1 MKKERYMSK
10 NEMLDA
16 MKVGTFSGEL
26 EAIANRTPESEWRK
40 RLRSAATNC
49 QKVLEE
55 RLFCLDKD
63 QLQTVQ
69 RRHNH
74 NKMVYVT
81 SDDKRYVPTDKENPQ
96 ELVTVSI
103 DDLYT
108 VIDHAFESCHLCE
121 QGSKVKDCQYR
132 KLYHR
137 LGVPVARDNPKTT
150 QCEFMWE
157 DKRSDEDGG
166 NKTD

>member
-81 SDDKRYVPTDKENPQ
+81 SDDKRYVPADKENPQ

-108 VIDHAFESCHLCE
+108 VIDNAFESCHLCT
-121 QGSKVKDCQYR
+121 QGIKVEECRYS

-137 LGVPVARDNPKTT
+137 LGVPVARDNPAAG

-157 DKRSDEDGG
+157 EK
-166 NKTD
+166 

>member
-96 ELVTVSI
+96 ELATVQI
-103 DDLYT
+103 DSSGRSLLLILTY
-108 VIDHAFESCHLCE
+108 FY
-121 QGSKVKDCQYR
+121 QYSF
-132 KLYHR
+132 YFSSHI
-137 LGVPVARDNPKTT
+137 N
-150 QCEFMWE
+150 
-157 DKRSDEDGG
+157 SH
-166 NKTD
+166 

>member
-26 EAIANRTPESEWRK
+26 EAIADRTPETEWRK

-55 RLFCLDKD
+55 RLLCLDKD

-81 SDDKRYVPTDKENPQ
+81 SDDKRYAPTDKEDPQ

-108 VIDHAFESCHLCE
+108 IIDHAFESCHLCT
-121 QGSKVKDCQYR
+121 QGIKVEECRYR

-137 LGVPVARDNPKTT
+137 LGVPVARDNPADG

-157 DKRSDEDGG
+157 EK
-166 NKTD
+166 

>member
-108 VIDHAFESCHLCE
+108 VIDHAFESCH
-121 QGSKVKDCQYR
+121 R

-137 LGVPVARDNPKTT
+137 LGVPVARDNPADG

-157 DKRSDEDGG
+157 EK
-166 NKTD
+166 

>member
-16 MKVGTFSGEL
+16 MKVGTFAGEL
-26 EAIANRTPESEWRK
+26 ESIAERTSEPSWRR
-40 RLRSAATNC
+40 RLRTAATNC

-55 RLFCLDKD
+55 RLLSLDKE

-81 SDDKRYVPTDKENPQ
+81 NDDKRYAPTDTEDPQ
-96 ELVTVSI
+96 ELVTVSVE
-103 DDLYT
+103 DLYT
-108 VIDHAFESCHLCE
+108 VIDHAFESCQLCA
-121 QGSKVKDCQYR
+121 QGNKVEACEYR
-132 KLYHR
+132 RLYHR
-137 LGVPVARDNPKTT
+137 LGVPVARDNPLAG
-150 QCEFMWE
+150 QCEFMWNRE
-157 DKRSDEDGG
+157 EK
-166 NKTD
+166 

>member
-26 EAIANRTPESEWRK
+26 EAIANRTHESEWRK

-63 QLQTVQ
+63 QLQIVQ

-96 ELVTVSI
+96 ELVTVAI
-103 DDLYT
+103 DDLYM
-108 VIDHAFESCHLCE
+108 VIDHAFESCQLCP
-121 QGSKVKDCQYR
+121 QGDKVEVCEYR
-132 KLYHR
+132 RLYHR
-137 LGVPVARDNPKTT
+137 LGVPVARDNPLAG
-150 QCEFMWE
+150 QCEFMWNRE
-157 DKRSDEDGG
+157 EK
-166 NKTD
+166 

>member
-1 MKKERYMSK
+1 MKKEHYMSK

-26 EAIANRTPESEWRK
+26 EAIADRTTVPEWRK
-40 RLRSAATNC
+40 RLRTAATNC

-55 RLFCLDKD
+55 RLFCLDKN

-69 RRHNH
+69 RRHSH
-74 NKMVYVT
+74 NKMIYVT
-81 SDDKRYVPTDKENPQ
+81 SDDKRYEPTDKEDPQ
-96 ELVTVSI
+96 ELVTVAI
-103 DDLYT
+103 EDLYT

-121 QGSKVKDCQYR
+121 QGEKVKDCPYR

-137 LGVPVARDNPKTT
+137 ISVPVARDNPETG

-157 DKRSDEDGG
+157 NKRSE
-166 NKTD
+166 

>member
-1 MKKERYMSK
+1 M
-10 NEMLDA
+10 
-16 MKVGTFSGEL
+16 
-26 EAIANRTPESEWRK
+26 
-40 RLRSAATNC
+40 RSAATNC
-49 QKVLEE
+49 QKLLEE

-108 VIDHAFESCHLCE
+108 VIDHAFESCHLCT
-121 QGSKVKDCQYR
+121 QGIKVEECRYR

-137 LGVPVARDNPKTT
+137 LGVPVARDNPADG

-157 DKRSDEDGG
+157 EK
-166 NKTD
+166 